1 MAKKKPIRV
10 GIAGLGRA
18 GWSMQTYELDE
29 RKSMF
34 KIVAACDVE
43 QERCD
48 KMAERYGCA
57 TYLKIED
64 LVKDPDV
71 ELVSIATRSPDH
83 VRHAKLAL
91 KAGKSVFVEK
101 PMATTYEEAKKLKP
115 AAAKAKGKLFVRH
128 NRRFEAGFQHVR
140 EIIASGV
147 LGKVFEIKLRRM
159 SYQRRDDWQTI
170 INCGGGQLLNWGPHI
185 IDHGLQ
191 FLESPLAD
199 LWSDLKLVA
208 AVGDAEDHLKIIMRG
223 KNGRVIDL
231 EISGGAALGER
242 EYIVLGSKGA
252 LMSDGSDLKLR
263 YIDPKQKL
271 SRERANPGTPGMEA
285 AFHRVG
291 RQEPIRWIEKTV
303 PIGPKAKCKESDIWN
318 HLYASMRERK
328 KFPIT
333 LDQALEVM
341 KVVSMVKEG
350 TPFAKRAK

>member
-341 KVVSMVKEG
+341 KVVSMVKAG